1 MCLVGRREAE
11 FRPRRCRSTDTS
23 ESISMDSANKGVL
36 RLTQA
41 VLSMDGILRLRDT
54 ESMQALL
61 AGWNGVFELSSSWRG
76 LPAWDQACGEVTT
89 WRYPCSPGIVRV

>member
-23 ESISMDSANKGVL
+23 ELVSMNSANRGVL

-41 VLSMDGILRLRDT
+41 VLTMDDLLRLRDPKYI
-54 ESMQALL
+54 QDLF
-61 AGWNGVFELSSSWRG
+61 AGWYATFVWLPSLPG
-76 LPAWDQACGEVTT
+76 LPAWDQACNEG
-89 WRYPCSPGIVRV
+89 

>member
-23 ESISMDSANKGVL
+23 ELVSMMNSANRGVL

-41 VLSMDGILRLRDT
+41 VLTVGGLLRLRDPKYI
-54 ESMQALL
+54 QDLF
-61 AGWNGVFELSSSWRG
+61 AGWYATFVWLPSLSG
-76 LPAWDQACGEVTT
+76 LPAWDQACNEG
-89 WRYPCSPGIVRV
+89 